1 MLSKRDKYSI
11 VSKVDK
17 TVPYLCNS
25 ITEKQSTM
33 WKVFV
38 LVGFLCLII
47 DAIQVDGKFKC

>member
-47 DAIQVDGKFKC
+47 DAIQVDGKYKC